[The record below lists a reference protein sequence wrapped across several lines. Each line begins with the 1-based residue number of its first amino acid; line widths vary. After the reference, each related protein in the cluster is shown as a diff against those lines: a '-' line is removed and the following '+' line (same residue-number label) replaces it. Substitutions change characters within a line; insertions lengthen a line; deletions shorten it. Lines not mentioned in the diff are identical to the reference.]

1 ASPAARPMADVDALA
16 IDDWR
21 AAVRALGAAGFAVAE
36 QADHAWSFVD
46 PATGGLVELHRSV
59 TSCPGVFALDREGLW
74 ARARRRSGQ
83 VRRVPSSEDLLVGL
97 AQHAIFQHGGVLSL
111 VQWLDFRRLRERDPP
126 EKNALAA
133 AARGARATA
142 CLEAALAAAA
152 IV

>member
-1 ASPAARPMADVDALA
+1 AWGPMAWERLTSEHRRLLARGVGQLDLMSRVESLLQASDQRVLPLKGAALSEALYASPAARPMADVDALA
-16 IDDWR
+16 IDDSR

-74 ARARRRSGQ
+74 ARARTRSGQ

-97 AQHAIFQHGGVLSL
+97 AQ
-111 VQWLDFRRLRERDPP
+111 
-126 EKNALAA
+126 
-133 AARGARATA
+133 
-142 CLEAALAAAA
+142 
-152 IV
+152 